1 MARKLDRSLDT
12 RILLFFLAAE
22 LARSATFFGF
32 DTLLFT
38 IAALTVLV
46 LPYLLIEVD
55 GVPAFAE
62 WLRPRLVFAGS
73 GIGAGVALR
82 VVGGDAAAGLPM
94 AFLIISAVVCS
105 YIHIYG
111 LLKLRLVK

>member
-1 MARKLDRSLDT
+1 MAQKHYRSLDT
-12 RILLFFLAAE
+12 SILLFFLTAE

-32 DTLLFT
+32 DTLLLT
-38 IAALTVLV
+38 IAALFVLV

-55 GVPAFAE
+55 GVPAFGR
-62 WLRPRLVFAGS
+62 WLRPRLVCAGIGMGS
-73 GIGAGVALR
+73 GVLLR
-82 VVGGDAAAGLPM
+82 FAPEAVGHLPM
-94 AFLIISAVVCS
+94 TFLILSAVICS

>member
-1 MARKLDRSLDT
+1 MAQKHYRSLDT
-12 RILLFFLAAE
+12 SILLFFLTAE

-32 DTLLFT
+32 DTLLLT
-38 IAALTVLV
+38 ITALLVLV

-55 GVPAFAE
+55 GVPAFGA
-62 WLRPRLVFAGS
+62 WLRPRLIFAGL
-73 GIGAGVALR
+73 GTGAGVLLR
-82 VVGGDAAAGLPM
+82 SAPETISHLPM
-94 AFLIISAVVCS
+94 TFLILSAVICS